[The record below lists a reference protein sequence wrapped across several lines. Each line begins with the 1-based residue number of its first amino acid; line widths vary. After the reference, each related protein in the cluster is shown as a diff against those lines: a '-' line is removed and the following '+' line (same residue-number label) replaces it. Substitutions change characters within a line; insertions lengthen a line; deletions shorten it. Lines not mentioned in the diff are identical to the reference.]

1 MDEATNALDNLTEQK
16 VMNSILELKKL
27 KTIILI
33 THRLSSVK
41 NCDNIILIEK
51 GKITQQGKFDQLS
64 QNSDFF
70 KNLTIDPK

>member
-16 VMNSILELKKL
+16 VMNSIKNLKDS

-33 THRLSSVK
+33 THRLSSVR

-51 GKITQQGKFDQLS
+51 GEIIEQGRFEHIS
-64 QNSDFF
+64 QNRAIF
-70 KNLTIDPK
+70 KNLNIDLK